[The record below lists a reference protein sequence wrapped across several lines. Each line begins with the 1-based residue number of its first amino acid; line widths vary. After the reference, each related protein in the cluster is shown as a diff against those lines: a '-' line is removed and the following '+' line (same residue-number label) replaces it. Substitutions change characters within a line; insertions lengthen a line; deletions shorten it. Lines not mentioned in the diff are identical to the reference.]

1 VGTVIGEQARTLLTS
16 VVLGLSLALLYD
28 LLRAVR
34 LRRRGSRAL
43 TGALDA
49 VYCLA
54 LALSGLAFALR
65 IGGGELRLYVLFAAF
80 AGAVLFFAALSPLLR
95 PLWDFWARTL
105 FELLRLMRLPLRA
118 LKNFR
123 RNLHK
128 TFKRCFLFCRRSF
141 IMDRY
146 RSDALRARRRAA
158 RKGVV
163 RYGGKHSAGEKT
175 RQSADGGAGAGAA
188 AARVLAADVHARQA
202 RRGARGAG
210 RDGRDRRAA
219 KAGKPLP

>member
-1 VGTVIGEQARTLLTS
+1 MGTVIGEQARTLLTS

-80 AGAVLFFAALSPLLR
+80 AGAALFFAALSPLLR

-118 LKNFR
+118 LKKGR
-123 RNLHK
+123 RGWMSELNGE
-128 TFKRCFLFCRRSF
+128 
-141 IMDRY
+141 Y
-146 RSDALRARRRAA
+146 WSDAVNYL
-158 RKGVV
+158 
-163 RYGGKHSAGEKT
+163 
-175 RQSADGGAGAGAA
+175 
-188 AARVLAADVHARQA
+188 
-202 RRGARGAG
+202 
-210 RDGRDRRAA
+210 
-219 KAGKPLP
+219 KAEEEREEIPTLFDMVM